1 MAVIKFFKERLVL
14 ILSVLFPVYMFFL
27 HAPFEMFLTNRE
39 NFWFNLKDFWE
50 YIVIAF
56 AIAFFVLLL
65 IGMFLPKKL
74 RDIYSVI
81 GIAGGICVYVQGNF
95 LNIDLGVINGME
107 IIWSEYTAKFIINL
121 VIWAVIIIGA
131 VVAYFIFKGKAVKI
145 LSLICSFV
153 FLIQVVTLGTL
164 FINYEAKEP
173 ELESQFEY
181 AVTDKDL
188 YTVSKDQNVI
198 FMLLDMFDNEF
209 MRQLLAENPEM
220 EDTFKDFTF
229 FDNAVG
235 AYSTTC
241 YSIGNFLTG
250 TTVNNQ
256 GSNFNDSIE
265 VSYAKTKMFEELIE
279 NDYLLDIYIAD
290 GYIPQKLRES
300 SANYEATQVEVF
312 DNRALAKKLYQLVG
326 CRFAPDYLKR
336 YIWMNGTEF
345 ADLKTLK
352 DSEYNA
358 YSDDNLNFY
367 NGLVQNGIKVCDE
380 KRFKFIHLIGTHH
393 PYKIN
398 SDLQPITPTSSSDQ
412 VIDTAKGVM
421 KIVSTFIEELKR
433 NEAYENSTIVLV
445 ADHGYYEPGVL
456 TNPLV
461 MIKQANVNTPFTVS
475 DAPVS
480 HYDLHATIMSS
491 IGLNAN
497 NEYGRSMFD
506 IKPGE
511 ERERLFYQYNLTE
524 FSVDAK
530 FRLIEWSVGSSS
542 NERKNFKLTGYEY
555 DEHGVKQNHTES
567 CAYCLKYGTAP
578 VNAPNSKC
586 IPHYKK

>member
-1 MAVIKFFKERLVL
+1 
-14 ILSVLFPVYMFFL
+14 
-27 HAPFEMFLTNRE
+27 
-39 NFWFNLKDFWE
+39 
-50 YIVIAF
+50 
-56 AIAFFVLLL
+56 
-65 IGMFLPKKL
+65 
-74 RDIYSVI
+74 
-81 GIAGGICVYVQGNF
+81 
-95 LNIDLGVINGME
+95 
-107 IIWSEYTAKFIINL
+107 
-121 VIWAVIIIGA
+121 
-131 VVAYFIFKGKAVKI
+131 
-145 LSLICSFV
+145 
-153 FLIQVVTLGTL
+153 
-164 FINYEAKEP
+164 
-173 ELESQFEY
+173 
-181 AVTDKDL
+181 
-188 YTVSKDQNVI
+188 
-198 FMLLDMFDNEF
+198 
-209 MRQLLAENPEM
+209 
-220 EDTFKDFTF
+220 
-229 FDNAVG
+229 
-235 AYSTTC
+235 
-241 YSIGNFLTG
+241 
-250 TTVNNQ
+250 
-256 GSNFNDSIE
+256 
-265 VSYAKTKMFEELIE
+265 
-279 NDYLLDIYIAD
+279 
-290 GYIPQKLRES
+290 
-300 SANYEATQVEVF
+300 
-312 DNRALAKKLYQLVG
+312 
-326 CRFAPDYLKR
+326 
-336 YIWMNGTEF
+336 MNGTEF

-530 FRLIEWSVGSSS
+530 FRLIEWTVGSSS

-567 CAYCLKYGTAP
+567 CAYCLKHGTAP